1 MSTQTNDRPYC
12 PCGDRKC
19 GWNLQADRTAGEVA
33 DHVEWMNYVTPPNLL
48 VRYESTR
55 VRP

>member
-1 MSTQTNDRPYC
+1 MNAQTDNRPYC

-48 VRYESTR
+48 VRYENTL